1 MGLSEIILNIL
12 RFFWTSVGQ
21 VASPKIIFDFSKE
34 RDRFA
39 FFVCLFVCL
48 IAKSKLMLRFVRGGE
63 SRIGGK
69 VFQ

>member
-1 MGLSEIILNIL
+1 MGLSEIGLNLL
-12 RFFWTSVGQ
+12 RFFWTSVGLVVSQ
-21 VASPKIIFDFSKE
+21 EIILDFSEE